1 MKKSL
6 ALLAALLLLFALG
19 CGKEPAAAKD
29 LSAEAATAEPTAA
42 PTEEPTAAPT
52 EEPTP
57 EPQPTAVP
65 EDYDLWKNAETELY
79 EDLNGGHTI
88 KITAAVPVGATL
100 KVEIPGQENFEYT
113 NTEDELTYRKVHIP
127 IKTYFPNAP
136 LDAPDADYTPHV
148 TITTAD
154 GTECEI
160 GCPSVHYTFPTL
172 SIEVTSEGETGGDGS
187 IRVKAGKQGVYTLT
201 FTVSEADALVR
212 LDDAELTADENGV
225 FTRELSPVD
234 GAPTTFV
241 LTAEKNNRVT
251 TTMIIVVEP

>member
-19 CGKEPAAAKD
+19 CGKEPAPAKD
-29 LSAEAATAEPTAA
+29 LSAETATAEPTAA

-65 EDYDLWKNAETELY
+65 EDYDLWKTAGTELY
-79 EDLNGGHTI
+79 KDLNGGHTI
-88 KITAAVPVGATL
+88 KITAAVPAGATL
-100 KVEIPGQENFEYT
+100 KIEIPGQADFEYT
-113 NTEDELTYRKVHIP
+113 NTKDELTYRKVHIP
-127 IKTYFPNAP
+127 VSVYFPNVP

-148 TITTAD
+148 TIVTAD
-154 GTECEI
+154 GTECAIE
-160 GCPSVHYTFPTL
+160 CPSVHYTFPTL
-172 SIEVTSEGETGGDGS
+172 SIEVTSEGQTDDGS
-187 IRVKAGKQGVYTLT
+187 IRVKAGKYGVYKLT

-212 LDDAELTADENGV
+212 LDDTELTPDENGV
-225 FTRELSPVD
+225 YTCELSPVD

-241 LTAEKNNRVT
+241 LTAEKNNRIT
-251 TTMIIVVEP
+251 ATMVIVVEP